1 MRNLT
6 GGVCLAILAA
16 SFAGGYGSRG
26 CADASRRD
34 SLRVALTQLEDAT
47 ERSEIQDTLLA
58 GMAWTQARTA
68 DSLAIALRRTT
79 IRVVRYVDTLQTFV
93 LPEGAQAF
101 LDSLLTEVGTLE
113 GTVDSLVVS
122 HREEVRLYALR
133 IVAKDSLIREW
144 RTLAQRAVVTLA
156 PGKRRAGLG
165 AYVGYGCSPI
175 GCSMQVGGGLTYRIF
190 P

>member
-6 GGVCLAILAA
+6 GGVYLAILAA

-68 DSLAIALRRTT
+68 DSLEFALRRTN
-79 IRVVRYVDTLQTFV
+79 IRVVRLVDTLKTFV
-93 LPEGAQAF
+93 LPAGTREL
-101 LDSLLTEVGTLE
+101 LDSLAGEVAKSQSLA
-113 GTVDSLVVS
+113 DSLWVT
-122 HREEVRLYALR
+122 HNEEIRLYELR

-144 RTLAQRAVVTLA
+144 RTLAQAAVKTPSQPHRLRTLALGVLVGAAVVLVV
-156 PGKRRAGLG
+156 K
-165 AYVGYGCSPI
+165 
-175 GCSMQVGGGLTYRIF
+175 
-190 P
+190 